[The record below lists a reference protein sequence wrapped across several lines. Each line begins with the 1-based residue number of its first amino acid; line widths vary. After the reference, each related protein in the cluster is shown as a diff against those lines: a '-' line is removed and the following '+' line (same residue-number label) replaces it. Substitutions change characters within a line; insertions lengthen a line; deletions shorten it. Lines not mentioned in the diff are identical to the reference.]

1 MAISGL
7 EAAYGHT
14 SLKHDLPVAP
24 YFVFG
29 ALALLS
35 ATGDVRMLVR
45 GEVSGTNRIVRHL
58 WRMSVAFFIAALRA
72 ATADTD
78 IFDLL
83 AVSHVVHKY
92 VETQS
97 DSCPAE
103 YGPVIN
109 SIAFLSRTPFESAIP
124 ILVRASFACL

>member
-1 MAISGL
+1 LADVCCIF
-7 EAAYGHT
+7 HCRC
-14 SLKHDLPVAP
+14 
-24 YFVFG
+24 FVFPG
-29 ALALLS
+29 TAKGNA
-35 ATGDVRMLVR
+35 
-45 GEVSGTNRIVRHL
+45 GEYTR
-58 WRMSVAFFIAALRA
+58 FEAALRA

-97 DSCPAE
+97 DSCQAE

-124 ILVRASFACL
+124 ILVRASFAGL